1 MTEQFSPKIYSRI
14 AVNISKNSLLYIFSS
29 TVTIC
34 VTISDMKIKY
44 WRINLKSTQLRLKT
58 LINNDFLVN
67 GFQILT

>member
-34 VTISDMKIKY
+34 VTISDMKILENKPQKHSIKIKN
-44 WRINLKSTQLRLKT
+44 INKQ
-58 LINNDFLVN
+58 
-67 GFQILT
+67 